1 MLIRPLIYIYF
12 PLNFH
17 LIQNLRLNFPKMT
30 KYSPCSTCE
39 KDRQQIDQYIFHI
52 FFHEWYKIKESKW
65 CLFGNFISFNSVFQ
79 TCILRIES
87 IYSETDKLSSELGKY
102 PSRPRSRKRGT
113 LTWKFVCVWVPVLS
127 ILIAYLVT
135 YFVISIFSCE

>member
-1 MLIRPLIYIYF
+1 V
-12 PLNFH
+12 
-17 LIQNLRLNFPKMT
+17 T
-30 KYSPCSTCE
+30 KYSPYSTCE

-79 TCILRIES
+79 PCLLRIES

-102 PSRPRSRKRGT
+102 PSRPGPENA
-113 LTWKFVCVWVPVLS
+113 VPVHENLF
-127 ILIAYLVT
+127 AYE
-135 YFVISIFSCE
+135 YQFFQF